1 MDKIYEE
8 FFRKLLGEADNLS
21 AYVDSLYA
29 GKEYTDDDLNH
40 IFGVLK
46 KEGLIVC
53 QYADNRAWVHSIT
66 FDGKHYFDEEDEDKP
81 RLAILIDRMDEIESF
96 FHPLRMPGTN
106 TAAET
111 IHDEEEFQDWLQEV
125 NLELREIHDRT
136 NDHFIWETLNLFK
149 RNMNGWTDKQV
160 FSEIKSK
167 LKAIRRN
174 IDKYYPVEVEEKEI
188 LVKGNKGKMSKKT
201 PKIFISHSSKDV
213 AYVTQIVNLLDGM
226 GLNQTQV
233 FCSSLPGYGIPIDT
247 NIFDY
252 LRKLFSEHDLHV
264 IFVHSENYYKS
275 SVSLNEMGAAWVLRN
290 EVTSILLPG
299 FGFEKMT
306 GVVNGDSISIKLDMP
321 ELELKDKL
329 NQLYDKIV
337 KEFDMTKKADIIWEQ
352 KRDSFIREVQQAT
365 VKKDEKTTL
374 SEDAIKLLDAA
385 AEHDTGQVLKTY
397 DLTNGTFIQGGMT
410 VMNEGGDQ
418 RESARWIAAF
428 EELLSAGFIRQVDNK
443 GKVYQVTDAGYKY
456 RDENWMV
463 QVI

>member
-1 MDKIYEE
+1 MDKIYIE

-29 GKEYTDDDLNH
+29 GTEYIDDDLNH

-53 QYADNRAWVHSIT
+53 QYADNRAWVRQIT
-66 FDGKHYFDEEDEDKP
+66 FEGKHYFDGENENKP
-81 RLAILIDRMDEIESF
+81 RIVTLIDKMDEIEQL
-96 FHPLRMPGTN
+96 FHTVGGNGMPSV
-106 TAAET
+106 ET
-111 IHDEEEFQDWLQEV
+111 IYDVQAFQDWLQEV
-125 NLELREIHDRT
+125 NLGLREIHDRT
-136 NDHFIWETLNLFK
+136 NDHFIWETLNLFN
-149 RNMNGWTDKQV
+149 REMNGWNDKQV
-160 FSEIKSK
+160 FSELKGK
-167 LKAIRRN
+167 LRAIRRN
-174 IDKYYPVEVEEKEI
+174 VDKYYPEDPEEQKTT
-188 LVKGNKGKMSKKT
+188 VKGKAKQVKKT

-213 AYVTQIVNLLDGM
+213 AYVAQIVNLLDGM

-352 KRDSFIREVQQAT
+352 KRDSFIKEVQQAAM
-365 VKKDEKTTL
+365 KNDEKPKL
-374 SEDAIKLLDAA
+374 SEDAI
-385 AEHDTGQVLKTY
+385 Q
-397 DLTNGTFIQGGMT
+397 I
-410 VMNEGGDQ
+410 
-418 RESARWIAAF
+418 
-428 EELLSAGFIRQVDNK
+428 
-443 GKVYQVTDAGYKY
+443 
-456 RDENWMV
+456 
-463 QVI
+463 